1 VPTPDKDRLN
11 RWYQGH
17 VRTDDAISRIPLT
30 RYQRVELAI
39 LVTLIGSIRPIYWF
53 VRRLM
58 GKQFDVTRG
67 LDALSDIPCHTVGT
81 RVQETHGAG
90 YLTRDQ
96 VATFERDGVI
106 GPLPFLS
113 PDEATRLRQ
122 LMVDRHEADWHGDHV
137 IGNEIVAGLKDAGI
151 WSIKHGSLWQEHN
164 VDQIR
169 AIAQRPILGERLASL
184 LGDDVV
190 AWRTQVFSIEPGAK
204 GTFWHSATTF
214 VEDGDL
220 PTLTPPA
227 GMPPALAN
235 LNCWI
240 ALEDVDD
247 ANSCLRMVPGTHVD
261 ARLDTMLRRFLADRI
276 GFVMSYNRQKRRRAL
291 IAVRYS
297 GDLFIAAQLGFDM
310 SLELVPDMYAT
321 SQPTDYPMKAGE
333 CLIFSSNTLHC
344 SYMNSSDGERLAMGL
359 RTTSADVGIFQD
371 QPTIPFA
378 TGGGHVVDLS
388 TDLIKTGTTLHNSD
402 GPTKTVIDACSAE
415 QEHADTPVMDPETVI

>member
-1 VPTPDKDRLN
+1 
-11 RWYQGH
+11 
-17 VRTDDAISRIPLT
+17 
-30 RYQRVELAI
+30 
-39 LVTLIGSIRPIYWF
+39 
-53 VRRLM
+53 
-58 GKQFDVTRG
+58 
-67 LDALSDIPCHTVGT
+67 
-81 RVQETHGAG
+81 
-90 YLTRDQ
+90 
-96 VATFERDGVI
+96 
-106 GPLPFLS
+106 
-113 PDEATRLRQ
+113 
-122 LMVDRHEADWHGDHV
+122 
-137 IGNEIVAGLKDAGI
+137 
-151 WSIKHGSLWQEHN
+151 
-164 VDQIR
+164 
-169 AIAQRPILGERLASL
+169 
-184 LGDDVV
+184 
-190 AWRTQVFSIEPGAK
+190 
-204 GTFWHSATTF
+204 
-214 VEDGDL
+214 
-220 PTLTPPA
+220 
-227 GMPPALAN
+227 MPPALAN

-240 ALEDVDD
+240 AREYVDD
-247 ANSCLRMVPGTHVD
+247 ANSSLRMVPGTHVD

-344 SYMNSSDGERLAMGL
+344 RYMNSSDGERLAMGL